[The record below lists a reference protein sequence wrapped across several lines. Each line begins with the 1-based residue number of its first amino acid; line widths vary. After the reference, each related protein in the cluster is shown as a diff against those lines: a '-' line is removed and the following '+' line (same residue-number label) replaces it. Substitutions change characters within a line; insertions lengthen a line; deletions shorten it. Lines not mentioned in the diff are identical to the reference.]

1 MLILNCTWKGKGTR
15 IANSEILK
23 KKKVFAD
30 DPAGFLCAG
39 RHGYY
44 VVLFV
49 SLKVYFFFF
58 FLAAPHGMWDLSC
71 RTRDQTQAPAE
82 EAQSLNHW
90 TTRVVPQGV
99 FLITLVPKEVLEKFQ
114 EKKLR
119 ALNNP

>member
-58 FLAAPHGMWDLSC
+58 FWLLHMACGILAAGPGIKPRPLQRKHRVL
-71 RTRDQTQAPAE
+71 
-82 EAQSLNHW
+82 
-90 TTRVVPQGV
+90 TTGPPG
-99 FLITLVPKEVLEKFQ
+99 
-114 EKKLR
+114 
-119 ALNNP
+119 